1 VTLAWFL
8 LLLVTE
14 GCTVAGQIFFKRAMG
29 GGSASAV
36 RWRRPMGITAGIA
49 AMAIA
54 FFIWLGLLKHFEL
67 SYLFPFEGFDRII
80 LAVAAG
86 LFLKERVT
94 QTIWIGVVL
103 IVAGTVLVSL
113 S

>member
-1 VTLAWFL
+1 LTLAFFL
-8 LLLVTE
+8 LLLITE
-14 GCTVAGQIFFKRAMG
+14 GCTVAGQILFKRAMG
-29 GGSASAV
+29 GASALATP
-36 RWRRPMGITAGIA
+36 RSRAMGIAAGIT

-94 QTIWIGVVL
+94 RTIWAGVVL